1 MKIILSSK
9 SQTRKKI
16 LNYVG
21 IKFLQKKPPINEE
34 EIKKELIVRK
44 INPRTICQ
52 TLAKK
57 KSLSN
62 SLTFPNFFC
71 IGIDSCL
78 IFKNKFLSKPP
89 TKKKAKEPF

>member
-44 INPRTICQ
+44 INPRTI
-52 TLAKK
+52 
-57 KSLSN
+57 
-62 SLTFPNFFC
+62 
-71 IGIDSCL
+71 
-78 IFKNKFLSKPP
+78 
-89 TKKKAKEPF
+89 